1 MSEVQI
7 PERFVKFIEAASA
20 LEADGKKV
28 TYAAVFAHVGRGS
41 MADVSAAIK
50 LWKEQ
55 KRDAVKPEIVR
66 HDLPATETDAVMA
79 LMGQLWA
86 KAETEAQAVIEKE
99 RQALEQLR
107 SEIEDEKAQAI
118 EAADATFALNEEL
131 TAKVASLQTQL
142 ETALKVAD
150 ELQIKLLKAEAKS
163 EAKAETNQLL
173 EQLIQKL
180 TK

>member
-7 PERFVKFIEAASA
+7 PERLRKFLEAATE
-20 LEADGKKV
+20 LEASGQKV
-28 TYAAVFAHVGRGS
+28 TYAAVFAQVGRGS

-66 HDLPATETDAVMA
+66 HDLPAAETDSVLA

-99 RQALEQLR
+99 RQALEHLR
-107 SEIEDEKAQAI
+107 AEIEDEKAQAI

-142 ETALKVAD
+142 ETALKAAD
-150 ELQIKLLKAEAKS
+150 ELNLKLVKAEAKA
-163 EAKAETNQLL
+163 EANQLL
-173 EQLIQKL
+173 QELIQTL
-180 TK
+180 TKK

>member
-7 PERFVKFIEAASA
+7 PERLRKFLEAATE
-20 LEADGKKV
+20 LEASGQKV
-28 TYAAVFAHVGRGS
+28 TYAAVFAQVGRGS

-55 KRDAVKPEIVR
+55 KRDAVKPEVVR
-66 HDLPATETDAVMA
+66 HDLPAAETDAVMT

-107 SEIEDEKAQAI
+107 TEIEDEKAQAI

-131 TAKVASLQTQL
+131 SAKLAALQAELDASLKT
-142 ETALKVAD
+142 AD
-150 ELQIKLLKAEAKS
+150 ELRIQLIKAEAKA
-163 EAKAETNQLL
+163 EANQLL
-173 EQLIQKL
+173 QDLIQTL
-180 TK
+180 TKK